1 MAQATRPLIGLNV
14 DFIAASKA
22 QRPHLRLNQGYAE
35 AVLAAGG
42 LPVLMPIFEK
52 ETETRAFLDHVD
64 GFVLTGGLDMDPR
77 RLGLPRHHAALPM
90 AERRD
95 ESDRLLVRVLIER
108 QLSVLG
114 IGVGMHQLNVAC
126 GGNLFLHLPEDC
138 PRSMPHNDLS
148 CTGPHRH
155 LVNLMA
161 GSRLEEVYGGTELL
175 VNSNH
180 HQAVKQVGA
189 QFRVA
194 ATAPDGVIEAMEALD
209 PNWFCI
215 AVQWHPEA
223 DSSSALDLQLFE
235 CFVQTC
241 SRHAPSLALAA

>member
-14 DFIAASKA
+14 DFVPATKTSK
-22 QRPHLRLNQGYAE
+22 PHLRLNQGYAE
-35 AVLAAGG
+35 AVHTAGG
-42 LPVLMPIFEK
+42 LPVLMPILGREA
-52 ETETRAFLDHVD
+52 EIRAFLEPLD
-64 GFVLTGGLDMDPR
+64 GFILTSGLDMDPR
-77 RLGLPRHHAALPM
+77 RLGLPRHHAVQPM
-90 AERRD
+90 HERRD
-95 ESDRLLVRVLIER
+95 EHDRILVRLLIER
-108 QLSVLG
+108 ELPVLG

-126 GGNLFLHLPEDC
+126 GGSLFLHLPEDC
-138 PRSMPHNDLS
+138 PRTMPHSDPT

-155 LVNLMA
+155 VVHMKP

-180 HQAVKQVGA
+180 HQAVNKVGGR
-189 QFRVA
+189 FRVA

-223 DSSSALDLQLFE
+223 DSSSALDSQLFE

-241 SRHAPSLALAA
+241 LRQAPSLALAA

>member
-14 DFIAASKA
+14 DYIPATKA
-22 QRPHLRLNQGYAE
+22 QRPHLRLNQGYAD

-52 ETETRAFLDHVD
+52 DAEVRAFLDHVD
-64 GFVLTGGLDMDPR
+64 GFILTGGLDMDPR
-77 RLGLPRHHAALPM
+77 RLGLPRHHAAQPM

-95 ESDRLLVRVLIER
+95 ESDRILVRNLIER
-108 QLSVLG
+108 HMPVLG

-138 PRSMPHNDLS
+138 PRSMPHCDPS
-148 CTGPHRH
+148 CSGPHRH
-155 LVNLMA
+155 LVTLNA
-161 GSRLEEVYGGTELL
+161 GSQLEEIYGGTELL

-180 HQAVKQVGA
+180 HQSVKQTGV

-194 ATAPDGVIEAMEALD
+194 ATAPDGVIEAMEAVD

-241 SRHAPSLALAA
+241 LREAPSFAAAA

>member
-1 MAQATRPLIGLNV
+1 MPQATRPRIGMNV
-14 DFIAASKA
+14 DFIPATKTGK
-22 QRPHLRLNQGYAE
+22 PHLRLNQGYSD
-35 AVLAAGG
+35 AVLTAGG
-42 LPVLMPIFEK
+42 LPVLMPILARD
-52 ETETRAFLDHVD
+52 TDIRTFLDRLD

-77 RLGLPRHHAALPM
+77 RLGMPRHPAAQPM
-90 AERRD
+90 HERRD
-95 ESDRLLVRVLIER
+95 ENDRILVKQLLDRRLP
-108 QLSVLG
+108 VLG
-114 IGVGMHQLNVAC
+114 LGVGMHQLNVAC
-126 GGNLFLHLPEDC
+126 GGNLYQHLPEDC
-138 PRSMPHNDLS
+138 PRAMPHSDPT

-155 LVNLMA
+155 LVNLKA
-161 GSRLEEVYGGTELL
+161 GSRLEEIYGGTELL

-194 ATAPDGVIEAMEALD
+194 ATAPDGVVEALEALD

-241 SRHAPSLALAA
+241 ARVAPSLAIAA

>member
-14 DFIAASKA
+14 DFIPASKT

-35 AVLAAGG
+35 AVLTAGG

-52 ETETRAFLDHVD
+52 DAEIRAFLDRVD
-64 GFVLTGGLDMDPR
+64 GFILTGGLDMDPR
-77 RLGLPRHHAALPM
+77 RLGLPRHHAAQPM

-95 ESDRLLVRVLIER
+95 ESDRLLVRQLIER
-108 QLSVLG
+108 QMPVLG
-114 IGVGMHQLNVAC
+114 LGVGMHQLNIAS
-126 GGNLFLHLPEDC
+126 GGNLFQHLPEDC
-138 PRSMPHNDLS
+138 PRSMPHCDPS
-148 CTGPHRH
+148 SHGPHRH
-155 LVNLMA
+155 LVHLKS

-189 QFRVA
+189 RFRVA
-194 ATAPDGVIEAMEALD
+194 ATAPDSVIEALEATD
-209 PNWFCI
+209 PNWFCV

-241 SRHAPSLALAA
+241 LRQSASLALAA